1 MKKLFDKYR
10 EAIVYILVGG
20 LTTGVSWVV
29 YAVCVRFFGWSIEV
43 GNVVSWIAAVSFA
56 FVTNKTW
63 VFRSN
68 SWEPRL
74 VAGEAVKFVGARL
87 ATGVLEM
94 VGVPAL
100 VKLGLDQTI
109 FGVEGMLSKVIVSV
123 AVIVLNYVFSKL
135 FIFRKKS

>member
-29 YAVCVRFFGWSIEV
+29 YAVCVRFLGWSIEV

-74 VAGEAVKFVGARL
+74 VAGEAAKFVGARL
-87 ATGVLEM
+87 ATGVLEV

-109 FGVEGMLSKVIVSV
+109 FGVEGMLSKVIVTV
-123 AVIVLNYVFSKL
+123 VVIVLNYVFSKL
-135 FIFRKKS
+135 FIFQKKS